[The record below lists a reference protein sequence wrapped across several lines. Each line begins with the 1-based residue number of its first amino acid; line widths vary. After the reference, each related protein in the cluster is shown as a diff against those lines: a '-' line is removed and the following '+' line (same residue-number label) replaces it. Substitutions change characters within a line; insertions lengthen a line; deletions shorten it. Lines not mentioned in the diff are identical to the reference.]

1 MPACRHSYQDPHA
14 PCGIPATAEGERC
27 LWHNPLVAKNDAY
40 IPDLLT
46 QADAL
51 GQADLTEFHLVGLH
65 WPGAHL
71 PLRKLTRA
79 DLRDAHLDGA
89 DFSGAEMSHANLRRT
104 SLKRADLRGAKLAGA
119 DLSYT
124 NLTEADLRDADLS
137 GAKLNGTVLNGCDL
151 RGANLAGATI
161 VDFRWN
167 RRTRFAGVKGLE
179 ANRTSGSADS
189 DPTQAF
195 PAPLALGAALG
206 DPSGLEDPDP
216 ELTRTHV
223 FAPSIASQTPD
234 VRAPSAPSVAAPLSL
249 PPRRHQWAI
258 AASLVVAAGGA
269 ALGAWGLMQRA
280 SGHVSPVA
288 IAPDEHLQQEVA
300 NLQRQHEAD
309 LEQLRALQGQLRDSG
324 DQGSALKNEVALRR
338 AEVDSLKNAL
348 RAVESDLLRLHG
360 ADDRATVLSLR
371 VDELTH
377 LNAELARETG
387 RQEHVGRILADG
399 VGRLKSENQAL
410 AAERDQQQIDR
421 RRLAESESEVVR
433 LRDSLTQIT
442 RERDD
447 LVTRNSKLTSD
458 LLAASRDIE
467 RYLARVNATHLQD
480 YLTDDQSRVPLLT
493 VVKGKPVAMSG
504 DYLLTLR
511 VDPGE
516 QPGTVSTKLVVQRP
530 PGATNPDVTVVLYD
544 EQQQP
549 LRRIAYSFPHVDAG
563 KPFVASSSEI
573 VCEKF
578 PVFARVLIA
587 PGLDGLSAKR

>member
-14 PCGIPATAEGERC
+14 ACGHPATADGERC
-27 LWHNPLVAKNDAY
+27 LWHNPLVAKNDPY
-40 IPDLLT
+40 IPELLT

-51 GQADLTEFHLVGLH
+51 GQADLTEFHLAGLH
-65 WPGAHL
+65 WPAAHL
-71 PLRKLTRA
+71 PLRKMTRV

-89 DFSGAEMSHANLRRT
+89 DFSGAELSHANLRRV
-104 SLKRADLRGAKLAGA
+104 SLKRADLRGAKLVGA

-167 RRTRFAGVKGLE
+167 RRTRFAGVKGLD
-179 ANRTSGSADS
+179 ANRSSGSGDS

-195 PAPLALGAALG
+195 PAPLALGATLG

-216 ELTRTHV
+216 ELTRTQI
-223 FAPSIASQTPD
+223 FAPSVASQTPD
-234 VRAPSAPSVAAPLSL
+234 SQSAKPSAASAPLTL
-249 PPRRHQWAI
+249 PSRRHHWAI
-258 AASLVVAAGGA
+258 AASLLVAAGGVA
-269 ALGAWGLMQRA
+269 MGAWGLMHRTP
-280 SGHVSPVA
+280 STTTTVA
-288 IAPDEHLQQEVA
+288 AGSEERLQLEVA

-309 LEQLRALQGQLRDSG
+309 LEQLRTLQQQLRDSG
-324 DQGSALKNEVALRR
+324 DQGSALKNEIALRR
-338 AEVDSLKNAL
+338 AEADALKTAL
-348 RAVESDLLRLHG
+348 RAAESDLLRLHG
-360 ADDRATVLSLR
+360 ADDRATVLSLK
-371 VDELTH
+371 VQELTK
-377 LNAELARETG
+377 LNADLARETG
-387 RQEHVGRILADG
+387 RQEQVGRILADG
-399 VGRLKSENQAL
+399 VGRLKTENLAL

-421 RRLAESESEVVR
+421 RRLTDSESELVR
-433 LRDSLTQIT
+433 LREAMTQVT

-447 LVTRNSKLTSD
+447 LVTRNTKLTSD

-516 QPGTVSTKLVVQRP
+516 QAGTVSARLVVQRP

-544 EQQQP
+544 EQQRP
-549 LRRIAYSFPHVDAG
+549 LRRIAYSFPHVDSG
-563 KPFVASSSEI
+563 KPFVASTSEI
-573 VCEKF
+573 ACDKF
-578 PVFARVLIA
+578 PTFARVLVA